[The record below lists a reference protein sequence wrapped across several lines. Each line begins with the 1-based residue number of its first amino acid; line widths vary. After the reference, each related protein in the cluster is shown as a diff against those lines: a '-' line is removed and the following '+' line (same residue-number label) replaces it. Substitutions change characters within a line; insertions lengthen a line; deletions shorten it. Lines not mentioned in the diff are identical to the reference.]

1 METTRMGFVEAVKIC
16 LKKSFVFKGRA
27 RRSEF
32 WWWTLFSFI
41 IGLVVSFVVDE
52 IPEDNYLSSL
62 FASFGVLII
71 SAYLAIVS
79 FAVTTRR
86 LHDIGRSGW
95 WYGAALIFGVVWAVW
110 IVVKVFEIVAGMGV
124 VNIDVESETIVLTV
138 LSEMLGMI
146 VIPYVLYIIYSI
158 VLLVWYCKDS
168 QPGTNKYGE
177 NPKGVVE

>member
-16 LKKSFVFKGRA
+16 LKKSFVFTGRA
-27 RRSEF
+27 RRSEY

-41 IGLVVSFVVDE
+41 IGLVVSFVTDE

-124 VNIDVESETIVLTV
+124 ANIDVESETIVLTV

-168 QPGTNKYGE
+168 QPGANMYGE